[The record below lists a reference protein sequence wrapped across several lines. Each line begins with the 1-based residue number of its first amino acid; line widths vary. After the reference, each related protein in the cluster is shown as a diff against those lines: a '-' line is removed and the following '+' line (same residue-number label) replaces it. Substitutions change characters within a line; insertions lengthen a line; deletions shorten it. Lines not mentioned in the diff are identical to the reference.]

1 MTRTPL
7 GFYEWRGGASFSSQS
22 SIVAN
27 RGSVVFHLSL
37 LLLLQERLIF
47 IRLLALKRLKAPG
60 WRGADRLI
68 LYHTSKQT
76 NRPSTTFDGAPWWI
90 SPFVTQAGGPKLRWR
105 TISVCVENKN
115 KNIYIYMWIQPNRD
129 RIMNATCWSG
139 GPLERKTA
147 RVSRC
152 CCC

>member
-1 MTRTPL
+1 MER
-7 GFYEWRGGASFSSQS
+7 R
-22 SIVAN
+22 
-27 RGSVVFHLSL
+27 SVLQFAVFHCGQQRERRLSSFTAAT
-37 LLLLQERLIF
+37 LQERLIF